1 MPDTLADR
9 YHALIDDLVAQTLK
23 GKIAS
28 KAQVE
33 QLLSQQV
40 ERGTGEMFERC
51 LAEQTVTTQARVD
64 QPVNEAKQAKAMRSL
79 RALGTVRSA
88 WEAVQQSLQA
98 AGALDAAAAAVL
110 AAEPG
115 DRLVALATITDPNR
129 ADTPTA
135 DGLVCLAKTLDR
147 AAAEAEQ
154 SGTDSGDGAAELR
167 SLATGIRHGL
177 TARDRLNA
185 HLVSWMYE
193 QARDNLGFSSAVSA
207 GPWATWAKVSDSEL
221 LRGWFGALARG
232 ESPGQWLALHPDLS
246 TADWVEL
253 VMALQGTWRGL
264 IHWLDSQPYHPQ
276 AGKRM
281 SIATAIAFAAL
292 WCQLSAGCAQI
303 SLWSETQR
311 DRRSQLCFQMALQ
324 VLRAFAQKDYFPL
337 YGGVFA
343 SFSGDYLQG
352 ALDYLD
358 RPLAL
363 SSDTR
368 EKGRILTLLG
378 YSQQAMG
385 DSGRAIAFH
394 TQALD
399 IARQCEDQ
407 PTQIANQNH
416 LSHSWINAGD
426 YDQAIALAQ
435 QALVVARAAGDRPGE
450 AHALANLGTAEVFAA
465 RTEGIAGEERYA
477 QAVTY
482 LERALALA
490 ERAGDLHSRA
500 RCLSSLGL
508 AQAALDDSETAVAT
522 LNAAIAAGSVLG
534 DLYLQA
540 LNYTTLA
547 GAALAVARHDEAI
560 AAAAIG
566 SWWFAQ
572 IGSEQWRQGARLL
585 VLLQGQLG
593 EVAFAEALAR
603 SHRARLAAIGPEG
616 CEGLDDLLQTY
627 RDSLDQA

>member
-9 YHALIDDLVAQTLK
+9 YRALIDDLVAQTLK

-51 LAEQTVTTQARVD
+51 LAEATTATQARVD

-88 WEAVQQSLQA
+88 WDTVQQTLQA

-115 DRLVALATITDPNR
+115 DRLLALATITDPNR

-135 DGLVCLAKTLDR
+135 DGLVRLAKTLDR
-147 AAAEAEQ
+147 AAAEAEND
-154 SGTDSGDGAAELR
+154 DSAAELR

-193 QARDNLGFSSAVSA
+193 QARDNLGFSSAASA

-232 ESPGQWLALHPDLS
+232 ESPGQWLALHPDLGV
-246 TADWVEL
+246 ADWVEL

-292 WCQLSAGCAQI
+292 WCQLSEGCAHL
-303 SLWSETQR
+303 SVWGAAQR

-363 SSDTR
+363 SRDTR

-394 TQALD
+394 TQALE

-407 PTQIANQNH
+407 ATQIANQNH
-416 LSHSWINAGD
+416 LSQSWISASN
-426 YDQAIALAQ
+426 YEQAIALAQ
-435 QALVVARAAGDRPGE
+435 QALVMARAAGDRPGE

-465 RTEGIAGEERYA
+465 RAEGIAGEERYA
-477 QAVTY
+477 SAVSY

-508 AQAALDDSETAVAT
+508 AQAALEESETAVAT
-522 LNAAIAAGSVLG
+522 LNAAIAAGGILG

-547 GAALAVARHDEAI
+547 GAAMAVARHDEAI

-566 SWWFAQ
+566 AWWFAQ

-616 CEGLDDLLQTY
+616 CEGIDDLLQTY
-627 RDSLDQA
+627 RNSLDQA